1 MTTVVS
7 LLRGINVGGK
17 RSLKMAELVDLYQSL
32 RLANPRSHI
41 QSGNVVFGTSE
52 VDLDGLA
59 RRIMGAIE
67 KRFGM
72 RCDVILRT
80 ADQMRQVIESNPFAG
95 RSEIESNKL
104 VVMFLTGD
112 PGAEARERLRGLP
125 PAPEE
130 FHLSGRELY
139 AWYPDGMGRSKTS
152 QSAID
157 RALKVS
163 GTARNWNTVTRL
175 YELAAA
181 HKV

>member
-1 MTTVVS
+1 MTIVVS

-41 QSGNVVFGTSE
+41 QSGNVIFGTDE
-52 VDLDGLA
+52 DDLDGLA
-59 RRIMGAIE
+59 RRIMAAIE

-72 RCDVILRT
+72 RIDVILRT
-80 ADQMRQVIESNPFAG
+80 SDQMKQVIDTNPFAG
-95 RSEIESNKL
+95 RLEIHSNKL
-104 VVMFLTGD
+104 IVMFLTSD
-112 PGAEARERLRGLP
+112 PGPEARDRLRNLP

-139 AWYPDGMGRSKTS
+139 AWYPNGMGGSKTS

-157 RALKVS
+157 RALKVP
-163 GTARNWNTVTRL
+163 GTARNWNTVARL